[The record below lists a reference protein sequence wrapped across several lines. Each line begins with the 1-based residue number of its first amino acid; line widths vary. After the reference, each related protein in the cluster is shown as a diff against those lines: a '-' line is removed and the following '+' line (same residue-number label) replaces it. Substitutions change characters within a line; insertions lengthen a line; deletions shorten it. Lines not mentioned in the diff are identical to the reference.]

1 MEIIFQG
8 NTDECRLVITCH
20 ILEIGR
26 LNRLVDEILFSMP
39 GVRATGTGGI
49 FLTTTITG
57 DASLIMCVEAM
68 LRERGYEV
76 VESLTAE

>member
-8 NTDECRLVITCH
+8 NTDECRLVITSH

-26 LNRLVDEILFSMP
+26 LNRLVDEILLSMP
-39 GVRATGTGGI
+39 EVRATGTGGI

-68 LRERGYEV
+68 LRGGV
-76 VESLTAE
+76 MK